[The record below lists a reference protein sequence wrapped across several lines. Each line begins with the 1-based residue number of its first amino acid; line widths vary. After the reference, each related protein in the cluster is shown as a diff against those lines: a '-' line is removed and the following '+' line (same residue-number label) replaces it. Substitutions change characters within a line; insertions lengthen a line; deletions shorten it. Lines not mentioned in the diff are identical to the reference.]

1 MYPYISG
8 IWNKKMIMEKSS
20 IKILF
25 WIRKTRLLK
34 NNETPLLMRITING
48 QRLELTLS
56 YTVDPKLWDSN
67 KSCVKGNSSKANEI
81 NDYLESERLRA
92 YQVYTKMITSGEL
105 INLDIF
111 KNILSGNDICKKTL
125 LEILNEH
132 NDNCKLLEGKDY
144 TLSTISRYLTSTRY
158 IAEFINT
165 KYNKKDMYLTELN
178 NIFISDFDLYL
189 KTVKNCQ
196 QNSAIKHLKLLK
208 KVVRVALA
216 NDWIKKDPFINFR
229 FKLETIDKEFL
240 TEEELN
246 IIITKKFTIKRVE
259 TVRDIFIF
267 CCFTGLAF
275 IDVKQLSKEHIVSGK
290 DGEMWI
296 RKPRQKSKN
305 MCNIPLLEIPLQMIK
320 KYQDDESCIKNNV
333 LLPVMSNQK
342 TNAYLKE
349 IADLCGITK
358 NLTTHVARHVNFHF
372 SLRINKI
379 RILFHQ

>member
-34 NNETPLLMRITING
+34 NNKTPLLMRITING

-208 KVVRVALA
+208 KVVWNSKLLPH
-216 NDWIKKDPFINFR
+216 KKLSHFIN
-229 FKLETIDKEFL
+229 I
-240 TEEELN
+240 
-246 IIITKKFTIKRVE
+246 
-259 TVRDIFIF
+259 
-267 CCFTGLAF
+267 
-275 IDVKQLSKEHIVSGK
+275 
-290 DGEMWI
+290 
-296 RKPRQKSKN
+296 
-305 MCNIPLLEIPLQMIK
+305 
-320 KYQDDESCIKNNV
+320 
-333 LLPVMSNQK
+333 
-342 TNAYLKE
+342 
-349 IADLCGITK
+349 
-358 NLTTHVARHVNFHF
+358 
-372 SLRINKI
+372 
-379 RILFHQ
+379 